1 MDICIIDILYPLC
14 YNECMVKKQ
23 QIETNQSPSALERFS
38 LGFEYNKTLQEIKR
52 EVRIRTI

>member
-1 MDICIIDILYPLC
+1 MS
-14 YNECMVKKQ
+14 NKQ
-23 QIETNQSPSALERFS
+23 RITVTHKPSSLERFS